1 MERSRCSLRT
11 TWSNTGLKL
20 RAPASGCGPT
30 PHLLRLL
37 LPVPPLATLP
47 SPQPQKVSGFS
58 FLFLLK
64 TKQKSGIQGDLP
76 NQAQGGFHLVS
87 QLSPFLKCC
96 YIKSLQQQKID
107 KAKTQVGMQNGTAS
121 RSEGSKITYSINK
134 LKMNPL
140 LLNQETHNTFISIAH
155 SHFVIRNKSFRS
167 GRGGAQGQRNCYIV
181 FTIGGSEAVQG
192 EEAPYPFSFP
202 FGPLRP

>member
-1 MERSRCSLRT
+1 MLAGDHLVKHGSQLGRPST
-11 TWSNTGLKL
+11 
-20 RAPASGCGPT
+20 RAAVPT

-37 LPVPPLATLP
+37 PPRP
-47 SPQPQKVSGFS
+47 SPRHTPISTAPESVGVFFS
-58 FLFLLK
+58 FLLK

-96 YIKSLQQQKID
+96 YIKSLQQQKT
-107 KAKTQVGMQNGTAS
+107 KQKPKRECKMGLEVGPG
-121 RSEGSKITYSINK
+121 EGSKITYSINK

-167 GRGGAQGQRNCYIV
+167 GRGGERGATEIATLYSQLGFRGCTRRRSPLSLF
-181 FTIGGSEAVQG
+181 FT
-192 EEAPYPFSFP
+192 
-202 FGPLRP
+202 PLVS